1 MLELRQGGPILLVL
15 LALLFYAAY
24 VFFERFLA
32 IRKERVGGEKLMRE
46 IEGAVRRGQLG
57 SAIESA
63 RLHGGILGR
72 FMLAGLSRATYGT
85 ATVEASLRAALI
97 EEEARLTKNLASLSV
112 LAQAAPLVGLL
123 GTVTGMIRAFNVL
136 SAQGEPT
143 AALLAEGIGEALFNT
158 AGGLFVAIPA
168 LVGYYFLAGR
178 VDKIVGELDQRREE
192 LLGIL
197 SEVSHAPAKPH

>member
-63 RLHGGILGR
+63 PLHGGILGR

-85 ATVEASLRAALI
+85 ATVEASLKAALI
-97 EEEARLTKNLASLSV
+97 EEEARLTKNLSSLSV

-178 VDKIVGELDQRREE
+178 VDKIMGELDQRREE

>member
-57 SAIESA
+57 SAIEAA
-63 RLHGGILGR
+63 RLHGGTLGR

-85 ATVEASLRAALI
+85 ATVEAGLKAALI

-197 SEVSHAPAKPH
+197 SEVSHAPAKPY